1 MNLRGN
7 TFTKKAMVGIA
18 KLPPEVIQ
26 HIFDQLST
34 APSYSH
40 LYWVDASFKSKL
52 SDLEALS
59 RTCRAFQQLV
69 GRNLFKYV
77 WMAKPGHSH
86 LISLIKGWDS
96 RPDFTQHVRRVCIPI
111 YVPEQSPRQE
121 EMRLSE
127 DDVPFIEETL
137 RKMELEV
144 YPGGWNGGGHINILA
159 IMVPLMAK
167 SLRELEIEYILSI
180 DHRGHEVLDKFLLV
194 ENDVFPNLETLHI
207 KCTPRAGR
215 FPMELVKSISK
226 NAPKLTTLKIQRF
239 DDAWFDG
246 SQTWEKL
253 TNISIWSSLNMQPF
267 IREMIST
274 PKHLCHFGLDR
285 CVSSVS
291 QMVDMIDELAEHK
304 ETLTALSVR
313 FPDRSTGE
321 TASLL
326 LHKLCNL
333 ETFTTQLQD
342 AGTQDENILR
352 QLPKSLRKLRIVR
365 ARDYHHNHFA
375 YHYWL
380 EEHLRRLKKTGKHCK
395 LQVFVCDTWEE
406 NEGEEK
412 LDFDGRDEDSIEKGY
427 LAEAVDWLYLV
438 P

>member
-1 MNLRGN
+1 
-7 TFTKKAMVGIA
+7 MVGIA

-59 RTCRAFQQLV
+59 RTCRAFRQLV
-69 GRNLFKYV
+69 GRNLFSYV
-77 WMAKPGHSH
+77 WLVKPGHNH
-86 LISLIKGWDS
+86 LISLIRGWDS
-96 RPDFTQHVRRVCIPI
+96 RPDYTQHVRRACIPI
-111 YVPEQSPRQE
+111 HAPEQSPRQQ
-121 EMRLSE
+121 EMRLSGDE
-127 DDVPFIEETL
+127 VPFIEEKL
-137 RKMELEV
+137 SKMGLAV
-144 YPGGWNGGGHINILA
+144 YPKGWNGGGHVNILA

-167 SLRELEIEYILSI
+167 SLRELEIQYILSE
-180 DHRGHEVLDKFLLV
+180 DHRGHGVSNKLLLM

-207 KCTPRAGR
+207 KCTPRVGQ
-215 FPMELVKSISK
+215 FPMELVKAISK
-226 NAPKLTTLKIQRF
+226 NAPKLRSLKIQCF
-239 DDAWFDG
+239 DGAWFDG

-253 TNISIWSSLNMQPF
+253 TNIYIWSSLNVQPF
-267 IREMIST
+267 IMEIIST
-274 PKHLCHFGLDR
+274 PKHLSHFGLDR

-291 QMVDMIDELAEHK
+291 QMVNMIDALAEHK
-304 ETLTALSVR
+304 GTLKALSVR

-333 ETFTTQLQD
+333 EIFTTQLQD

-365 ARDYHHNHFA
+365 ARGHHHNHFA
-375 YHYWL
+375 HHYWL
-380 EEHLRRLKKTGKHCK
+380 EEHLRRLKKTGKHCS

-406 NEGEEK
+406 REGEEK

-427 LAEAVDWLYLV
+427 LAEAVDWLYLI
-438 P
+438 PW